1 MAADAA
7 VIPTWAFTHLNK
19 RQPPPA
25 EALGEGERR
34 AGPALRLAQKIIV
47 GPFMEYYWNIE

>member
-19 RQPPPA
+19 RQPPSA
-25 EALGEGERR
+25 GDLGVGERR
-34 AGPALRLAQKIIV
+34 AGLALGRAQKIIV
-47 GPFMEYYWNIE
+47 GTFVEYYWNIE

>member
-25 EALGEGERR
+25 EDLGEGERR

-47 GPFMEYYWNIE
+47 GTFMEYYWNIE